1 MHCYRFTPY
10 FFASFL
16 SLMIFSCEEEGPA
29 VILDEAETLSDTT
42 YMTSNIPNAQD
53 KVVLMEEL
61 TGVRCPNCPDGHQ
74 EVESILS
81 NNPGRVLAVA
91 VHTPFLGQPFPGEP
105 SLITQAGIDMES
117 TFGGYDGKP
126 ASLIDRV
133 SYPGE
138 QYRFLGL
145 PQWVIR
151 VNERMMETSPVNID
165 VTSTLASNGNS
176 GVISASM
183 TYTDA
188 ASDHRFGILLTE
200 NEVATTQIVGSVEV
214 EDYEQEHVLR
224 NYITPV
230 TGQGFEEVALEP
242 GRVFEKDFAFDIEEG
257 WNSDN
262 MEVIVWV
269 SDANGI
275 VHAAKSKLGE

>member
-1 MHCYRFTPY
+1 MHQRLTPY
-10 FFASFL
+10 LFASFL
-16 SLMIFSCEEEGPA
+16 CLMMLSCEEEGPA

-42 YMTSNIPNAQD
+42 YVTSTIPIAQD
-53 KVVLMEEL
+53 KVVLIEEL

-74 EVESILS
+74 EVETILA

-105 SLITQAGIDMES
+105 SLITQSGIDMES
-117 TFGGYDGKP
+117 IFGGYDGKP
-126 ASLIDRV
+126 ASLIDRIN
-133 SYPGE
+133 YPGE

-165 VTSTLASNGNS
+165 VSSTLSSNGNS

-183 TYTDA
+183 VYTGA

-200 NEVATTQIVGSVEV
+200 NQVPTTQIVGSIEV

-224 NYITPV
+224 RYITPV
-230 TGQGFEEVALEP
+230 SGQGLEASLEA
-242 GRVFEKDFAFDIEEG
+242 GRVFEKEFAFDLEEG

-262 MEVIVWV
+262 MEVIIWV

>member
-1 MHCYRFTPY
+1 MNQRLTPY
-10 FFASFL
+10 LFASFL
-16 SLMIFSCEEEGPA
+16 CLMMLSCEEEGPA

-42 YMTSNIPNAQD
+42 YVTSTIPIAQD
-53 KVVLMEEL
+53 KVVLIEEL

-74 EVESILS
+74 EVETILA

-105 SLITQAGIDMES
+105 SLITQSGIDMES
-117 TFGGYDGKP
+117 IFGGYDGKP
-126 ASLIDRV
+126 ASLIDRIN
-133 SYPGE
+133 YPGE

-165 VTSTLASNGNS
+165 VSSTLSSNGNS

-183 TYTDA
+183 IYTGA

-200 NEVATTQIVGSVEV
+200 NQVPTTQIVGSIEV

-224 NYITPV
+224 RYITPV
-230 TGQGFEEVALEP
+230 SGQGLEASLEA
-242 GRVFEKDFAFDIEEG
+242 GRVFEKEFAFDLEEG

-262 MEVIVWV
+262 MEVIIWV

>member
-1 MHCYRFTPY
+1 MHQRLTPY
-10 FFASFL
+10 LFASFL
-16 SLMIFSCEEEGPA
+16 CLMMLSCEEEGPA

-42 YMTSNIPNAQD
+42 YVTSTIPIAQD
-53 KVVLMEEL
+53 KVVLIEEL

-74 EVESILS
+74 EVETILA

-105 SLITQAGIDMES
+105 SLITQSGIDMES
-117 TFGGYDGKP
+117 IFGGYDGKP
-126 ASLIDRV
+126 ASLIDRIN
-133 SYPGE
+133 YPGE

-151 VNERMMETSPVNID
+151 VNERMMETSLVNID
-165 VTSTLASNGNS
+165 VSSTLSSNGNS

-183 TYTDA
+183 IYTGA

-200 NEVATTQIVGSVEV
+200 NQVPTTQIVGSIEV

-224 NYITPV
+224 RYITPV
-230 TGQGFEEVALEP
+230 SGQALEASLEA
-242 GRVFEKDFAFDIEEG
+242 GRVFEKEFAFDLEEG

-262 MEVIVWV
+262 MEVIIWV

>member
-1 MHCYRFTPY
+1 
-10 FFASFL
+10 
-16 SLMIFSCEEEGPA
+16 MISSCEEEGPA

-42 YMTSNIPNAQD
+42 YITSTIPSAQD

-74 EVESILS
+74 EVESILA

-91 VHTPFLGQPFPGEP
+91 VHTPFLGQPFPGEA

-151 VNERMMETSPVNID
+151 VNERMMETSPVNIE
-165 VTSTLASNGNS
+165 VSSTLLSNGNS
-176 GVISASM
+176 GVISASII
-183 TYTDA
+183 YTDA
-188 ASDHRFGILLTE
+188 ASDHRFGIMLTE
-200 NEVATTQIVGSVEV
+200 NEVATTQIVGSVEE

-224 NYITPV
+224 RYITPV
-230 TGQGFEEVALEP
+230 SGQGLDASLDA
-242 GRVFEKDFAFDIEEG
+242 GRVFEKDFAFDLEEG

-262 MEVIVWV
+262 KEVIVWV

>member
-1 MHCYRFTPY
+1 MNQRLTPY
-10 FFASFL
+10 LFASFL
-16 SLMIFSCEEEGPA
+16 CLMMLSCEEEGPA

-42 YMTSNIPNAQD
+42 YVTSTIPIAQD
-53 KVVLMEEL
+53 KVVLIEEL

-74 EVESILS
+74 EVETILA

-105 SLITQAGIDMES
+105 SLITQSGIDMES
-117 TFGGYDGKP
+117 IFGGYDGKP
-126 ASLIDRV
+126 ASLIDRIN
-133 SYPGE
+133 YPGE

-165 VTSTLASNGNS
+165 VSSTLSSNGNS

-183 TYTDA
+183 VYTGA

-200 NEVATTQIVGSVEV
+200 NQVPTTQIVGSIEV

-224 NYITPV
+224 RYITPV
-230 TGQGFEEVALEP
+230 SGQGLEASLEA
-242 GRVFEKDFAFDIEEG
+242 GRVFEKEFAFDLEEG

-262 MEVIVWV
+262 MEVIIWV

>member
-1 MHCYRFTPY
+1 MHQRLTPY
-10 FFASFL
+10 LFASFL
-16 SLMIFSCEEEGPA
+16 CLMMFSCEEEGPA

-42 YMTSNIPNAQD
+42 YVTSTIPIAQD
-53 KVVLMEEL
+53 KVVLIEEL

-74 EVESILS
+74 EVETILA

-105 SLITQAGIDMES
+105 SLITQSGIDMES
-117 TFGGYDGKP
+117 IFGGYDGKP
-126 ASLIDRV
+126 ASLIDRIN
-133 SYPGE
+133 YPGE

-151 VNERMMETSPVNID
+151 VNERMMETSLVNID
-165 VTSTLASNGNS
+165 VSSTLSSNGNS

-183 TYTDA
+183 VYTGA

-200 NEVATTQIVGSVEV
+200 NQVPTTQIVGSIEV

-224 NYITPV
+224 RYITPV
-230 TGQGFEEVALEP
+230 SGQGLEASLEA
-242 GRVFEKDFAFDIEEG
+242 GRVFEKEFAFDLEEG

-262 MEVIVWV
+262 MEVIIWV

>member
-1 MHCYRFTPY
+1 MHQRLTPY
-10 FFASFL
+10 LFASFL
-16 SLMIFSCEEEGPA
+16 CLMMLSCEEEGPA

-42 YMTSNIPNAQD
+42 YVTSTIPIAQD
-53 KVVLMEEL
+53 KVVLIEEL

-74 EVESILS
+74 EVETILA

-105 SLITQAGIDMES
+105 SLITQSGIDMES
-117 TFGGYDGKP
+117 IFGGYDGKP
-126 ASLIDRV
+126 ASLIDRIN
-133 SYPGE
+133 YPGE

-165 VTSTLASNGNS
+165 ISSTLSSNGNS

-183 TYTDA
+183 VYTGA

-200 NEVATTQIVGSVEV
+200 NQVPTTQIVGSIEV

-224 NYITPV
+224 RYITPV
-230 TGQGFEEVALEP
+230 SGQGLEASLEA
-242 GRVFEKDFAFDIEEG
+242 GRVFEKEFAFDLEEG

-262 MEVIVWV
+262 MEVIIWV

>member
-1 MHCYRFTPY
+1 
-10 FFASFL
+10 
-16 SLMIFSCEEEGPA
+16 MISSCEEEGPA

-42 YMTSNIPNAQD
+42 YITSTVPSAQD

-74 EVESILS
+74 EVESILA

-91 VHTPFLGQPFPGEP
+91 VHTPFLGQPFPGEA

-151 VNERMMETSPVNID
+151 VNERMMETSPVNIE
-165 VTSTLASNGNS
+165 VSSTISSNGNS
-176 GVISASM
+176 GVVSASM
-183 TYTDA
+183 TYTDV

-224 NYITPV
+224 RYITPV
-230 TGQGFEEVALEP
+230 SGQGLEASLES
-242 GRVFEKDFAFDIEEG
+242 GRVFEKDFAFDLEEG

>member
-1 MHCYRFTPY
+1 MNQRLTPY
-10 FFASFL
+10 LFASFL
-16 SLMIFSCEEEGPA
+16 CLMMLSCEEEGPA

-42 YMTSNIPNAQD
+42 YVTSTIPIAQD
-53 KVVLMEEL
+53 KVVLIEEL

-74 EVESILS
+74 EVETILA

-105 SLITQAGIDMES
+105 SLITQSGIDMES
-117 TFGGYDGKP
+117 IFGGYDGKP
-126 ASLIDRV
+126 ASLIDRIN
-133 SYPGE
+133 YPGE

-165 VTSTLASNGNS
+165 VSSTLSSNGNS

-183 TYTDA
+183 IYTGA

-200 NEVATTQIVGSVEV
+200 NQVPTTQIVGSIEV

-224 NYITPV
+224 RYITPV
-230 TGQGFEEVALEP
+230 SGQGLEASLEA
-242 GRVFEKDFAFDIEEG
+242 GRVFEKEFAFDLEGG

-262 MEVIVWV
+262 MEVIIWV